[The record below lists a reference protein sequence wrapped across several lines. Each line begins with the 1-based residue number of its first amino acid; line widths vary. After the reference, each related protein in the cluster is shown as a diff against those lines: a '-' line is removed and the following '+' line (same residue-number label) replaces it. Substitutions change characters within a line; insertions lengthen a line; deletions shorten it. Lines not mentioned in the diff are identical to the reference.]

1 MEAVAPRRPYKRP
14 VTPRTFL
21 PQEGKV
27 LRFYGRWVDEQGPSK
42 EIRNF
47 VVRFHLEDDTVEVGE
62 VHDVNSGR
70 YKAPLFLKR
79 CRLPK
84 VRSEFIYCTTHSSP
98 MPQLP
103 GSSWRTL

>member
-1 MEAVAPRRPYKRP
+1 M
-14 VTPRTFL
+14 
-21 PQEGKV
+21 
-27 LRFYGRWVDEQGPSK
+27 RFYGRWVDEQGPSK

-84 VRSEFIYCTTHSSP
+84 VNLRLLDLVRLSNGRIMYLDKAASKMRREARSGAE
-98 MPQLP
+98 
-103 GSSWRTL
+103 